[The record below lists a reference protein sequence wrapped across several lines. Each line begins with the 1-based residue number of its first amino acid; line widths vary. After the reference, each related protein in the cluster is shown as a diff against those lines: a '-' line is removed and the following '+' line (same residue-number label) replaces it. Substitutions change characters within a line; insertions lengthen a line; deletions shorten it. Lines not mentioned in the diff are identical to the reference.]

1 MKSIRIKCWCL
12 AAVASVA
19 GSSTMVLMTGC
30 EGLDYSARGEGTGVQ
45 IIGAIVVLARYHA
58 SQHQKD
64 VAEQK
69 ARAAYV
75 AVARPA
81 YEKRRA
87 TVKLEA
93 SKRAGRVEQDYTKR
107 ISQAKSQTPA
117 ATAPGKVAAASQI
130 EQEKKR
136 ALEKLRAEAAAELA
150 SVDSAYRSLGGG
162 IDHSAGSADTTA
174 MASVPAASTRDRE
187 ALIASASAH
196 LPAYIAVPVPAQ
208 GIGAEQGGK
217 AIVMLWDTRR
227 QRLAS
232 DQVLV
237 LDRKP
242 AVGTDAKVDGMTA
255 RFAAN

>member
-1 MKSIRIKCWCL
+1 
-12 AAVASVA
+12 
-19 GSSTMVLMTGC
+19 MVLMTGC
-30 EGLDYSARGEGTGVQ
+30 QGLDYSARGEGTGVQ
-45 IIGAIVVLARYHA
+45 IIGGIVVLAKYHA
-58 SQHQKD
+58 SQHQKE

-75 AVARPA
+75 AAAKPA

-87 TVKLEA
+87 TVKSESGKRIA
-93 SKRAGRVEQDYTKR
+93 QTERDYSKRIA
-107 ISQAKSQTPA
+107 QAKSKAPT
-117 ATAPGKVAAASQI
+117 ATAPGKVAAVSQI
-130 EQEKKR
+130 EQEKKQ
-136 ALEKLRAEAAAELA
+136 ALEKLQAEAAAELA
-150 SVDSAYRSLGGG
+150 SVDTAYRSLGGG
-162 IDHSAGSADTTA
+162 RDHSAGSADTTA
-174 MASVPAASTRDRE
+174 TASVPAASTRDRE

-237 LDRKP
+237 LDRRP
-242 AVGTDAKVDGMTA
+242 AAGSDAKVDGMTA
-255 RFAAN
+255 RFAVN

>member
-1 MKSIRIKCWCL
+1 
-12 AAVASVA
+12 
-19 GSSTMVLMTGC
+19 MVLMTGC
-30 EGLDYSARGEGTGVQ
+30 KGLDYSARGEGTGVQ
-45 IIGAIVVLARYHA
+45 IIGAIVVLAKYHA
-58 SQHQKD
+58 SQHQKE

-75 AVARPA
+75 AVAKPA

-87 TVKLEA
+87 TVKQE
-93 SKRAGRVEQDYTKR
+93 SGKRIARAERDYTKR
-107 ISQAKSQTPA
+107 IAQARSQTPA
-117 ATAPGKVAAASQI
+117 VAAPGKIAAASQI
-130 EQEKKR
+130 EQEKEQ

-150 SVDSAYRSLGGG
+150 SVDTAYRSLGGTT
-162 IDHSAGSADTTA
+162 DHSAGSADVTPTA
-174 MASVPAASTRDRE
+174 SIPGASTRDRE
-187 ALIASASAH
+187 ALVASASAH

-237 LDRKP
+237 LDRRP

-255 RFAAN
+255 RFAVN